1 MNKSIK
7 VLISLCVVVLSATV
21 LIFSIETKP
30 AGTAPVQQQDARFN
44 VLLLGC
50 DESGVRTDSIMLVG
64 VDEAAER
71 ISLLSIP
78 RDSKVTLNGQ
88 THKINSALVY
98 ADMDEMKRQISQL
111 TGASVDYYIMIKTG
125 VFEKL
130 VDALDGVEYT
140 VEQDMKY
147 SDPSQNLYINLKAG
161 EQTLNGA
168 QCEQYCRYRRYVMGD
183 LTRTQHQQKLLS
195 AFLRQKMNLKYVL
208 KLPTV
213 YNILKENA
221 QTDITPAVAAQNL
234 ALVKKLSDGATQ
246 IQNLDTPGQYNDMKK
261 EGVSYYLIDQKEL
274 QALCKIYYKTL

>member
-7 VLISLCVVVLSATV
+7 VLVSLCVVVLSATA
-21 LIFSIETKP
+21 LIFLSETKP
-30 AGTAPVQQQDARFN
+30 AGTAPVQQDTCFN

-50 DESGVRTDSIMLVG
+50 DESGVRTDSIMLIG
-64 VDEAAER
+64 VDAAAER

-125 VFEKL
+125 AFEKV

-161 EQTLNGA
+161 EQTLNGS

-208 KLPTV
+208 KLPTI

-246 IQNLDTPGQYNDMKK
+246 IRNLDTPGQYNDMEK